1 MLPGLLYLKSLLTK
15 LVVVFTTDVYFAVK
29 NQNNEIADIQ

>member
-15 LVVVFTTDVYFAVK
+15 LAVVFTTDVYFAVK